1 MDVVAELMVSTLQ
14 QTTPVTT
21 AAGAPGKAKYT
32 IADGVAARTQ
42 AAADEL
48 LGNHPLYPG
57 LEL

>member
-1 MDVVAELMVSTLQ
+1 MFLGDGCCDKYSNDS
-14 QTTPVTT
+14 
-21 AAGAPGKAKYT
+21 GKAKYT
-32 IADGVAARTQ
+32 IADGVAERTQ